1 MTPFKNF
8 PRAAKHIKTGDI
20 YTVLYTAL
28 DATNGREYPQVVVY
42 TKDNT
47 MFFVRDLREFIAKF
61 EVLE

>member
-1 MTPFKNF
+1 MTTFNKF
-8 PRAAKHIKTGDI
+8 PLAAKHIKTGDI

-42 TKDNT
+42 TKND
-47 MFFVRDLREFIAKF
+47 MMFVRDLREFIAKF